1 MRWAQFVF
9 DCLALASRQI
19 NLIPLFRGALRPSF
33 AFLHLLM
40 IDQGKKNIL
49 GVWVDAVDYD
59 AAVDRFIQAAKEGRK
74 YTTTALAVHGV
85 MTGAFDE
92 IHRHRL
98 NHLDMIVPDGMPV
111 RWALNLIHKAKLPDR
126 VYGPELMLRCC
137 EAAAENGLPVY
148 FFGTTSGTLSELT
161 SNLMER
167 FPKLIVAGIEPSK
180 FRKLDES
187 EADSLAKKI
196 RDSGAKATFV
206 GLGCPRQEVWAYEF
220 GESLQMPIFT
230 VGAAFQFHAGRL
242 SQAPKWMQDS
252 GLEWFYRLVME
263 PGRLWKRYCFLNPAY
278 LTLLGLQWTKLRV
291 IDPEDTLAPD
301 ERILH
306 G

>member
-1 MRWAQFVF
+1 
-9 DCLALASRQI
+9 
-19 NLIPLFRGALRPSF
+19 
-33 AFLHLLM
+33 M

-49 GVWVDAVDYD
+49 GVRVDAVDYD
-59 AAVDRFIQAAKEGRK
+59 AAVNRLIEAAKEGRK

-85 MTGAFDE
+85 MTGALDM

-98 NHLDMIVPDGMPV
+98 NQLDMIVPDGMPV
-111 RWALNLIHKAKLPDR
+111 RWGLNLIHKAKLPDR

-137 EAAAENGLPVY
+137 EAAAEHGLPVY
-148 FFGTTSGTLSELT
+148 FYGTTRGTLEELT
-161 SNLMER
+161 AKLQAR
-167 FPKLIVAGIEPSK
+167 FPKLEVAGAEPSQ
-180 FRKLDES
+180 FRKIDES
-187 EADSLAKKI
+187 EAEALAVRI
-196 RDSGAKATFV
+196 RNSGAKVTFV

-220 GESLQMPIFT
+220 GQALQMPIFT

-242 SQAPKWMQDS
+242 SQAPRWMQNN

-263 PGRLWKRYCFLNPAY
+263 PSRLWKRYFFLNPAY
-278 LTLLGLQWTKLRV
+278 LTLLGLQWSKIRV
-291 IDPEDTLAPD
+291 IDPENTLVPD